1 MEWKYKSVLFFQ
13 EKYPLRDSAAIHS
26 AIFLPK
32 VGEFT
37 KENPEEKENQDS
49 ETNKDQQWAAI
60 RLSHHVYT
68 LLCIISNQMTT
79 IDSLQAQLAACKEG
93 GISKPNNRPNT
104 NRQLEELRNLQ
115 DQLSREKAAF
125 RAASQQEQ
133 KQLEEERAELARQRE
148 QLAAEKQDVTQQRDQ
163 LYRRLEAL
171 ERQGVTLVAGSTP
184 GSATIHLSSH
194 MTQGT
199 DTIQTRKSQLD
210 TKRIPLNLISATNQ
224 QKVPS
229 NLPVKQQLPLKL
241 ASGSNNNARY
251 A

>member
-1 MEWKYKSVLFFQ
+1 M
-13 EKYPLRDSAAIHS
+13 
-26 AIFLPK
+26 
-32 VGEFT
+32 
-37 KENPEEKENQDS
+37 KESSDEKEGQDV
-49 ETNKDQQWAAI
+49 ETNKDQQLTAI

-93 GISKPNNRPNT
+93 SMGKSNNRPNP

-133 KQLEEERAELARQRE
+133 KQIEEERTELARQRE
-148 QLAAEKQDVTQQRDQ
+148 QLMAEQRDVTQQRDQ

-171 ERQGVTLVAGSTP
+171 ERQGVTLVAGSAP
-184 GSATIHLSSH
+184 SSASIHLTH
-194 MTQGT
+194 VTQGT
-199 DTIQTRKSQLD
+199 DTVQSRKSQTD
-210 TKRIPLNLISATNQ
+210 AKRIPLNLISATNQ
-224 QKVPS
+224 QKVQS

-241 ASGSNNNARY
+241 ASGSNNNTRY
-251 A
+251 K